1 MTLGRLQGRAKTA
14 DVVQAPGDSDQ
25 EMVEDPNLYA
35 AAAAADAE
43 LELTPASGA
52 MLSPTLLASPA
63 GTRSFSTDALL
74 TDVAVSGRSLSVSRA
89 SALVA
94 PAELEEI
101 DIFEDVVEEQPT
113 EPSRLSVPPLPH
125 LHSTPEKQRA
135 SLGRRQ
141 SAVTPSK
148 VVRDQPKSLAVP
160 VPETAPAAQ
169 DQRKSMAAQE
179 KPLALQLEG
188 TELEKEASAVQ
199 DKLSVHPEELEP
211 SIEASTMQDKSL
223 RGPRKSMTVQDK
235 SLVVQLDQLEPTK
248 ETSLVQD
255 KSLRSTRKSVAAQEK
270 SLVVQLEQLEPS
282 KEPSIVQERSLR
294 DPRKSMAAQ
303 EKSVVVEQMQQLEP
317 AKETSIVQGKSLAV
331 ESEELALPGEAP
343 GALEESLRD
352 QNRSLAVL
360 EKSVA
365 ALEKSLASS
374 APVPVDDKS
383 LAPQTAP
390 TEV

>member
-1 MTLGRLQGRAKTA
+1 MQGRAKTA

-211 SIEASTMQDKSL
+211 SIEASTVQDKSL

>member
-211 SIEASTMQDKSL
+211 SIEASTVQDKSL

>member
-25 EMVEDPNLYA
+25 EMVEAPNLYA

-211 SIEASTMQDKSL
+211 SIEASTVQDKSL